1 MFGLLISPL
10 SKILAVIG
18 AIVII
23 FGTGYYKGY
32 QKLSEYK
39 TEQALF
45 TEQLVKRQ
53 DIITEGIKNE
63 HKANIARLRTTYGR
77 VQYNSTT
84 ATTNPTKGIDGASS
98 NLLLDCAITTQ
109 QLVSL
114 QDWMAQQL
122 KFQE

>member
-1 MFGLLISPL
+1 MFGLINPL
-10 SKILAVIG
+10 YKIAGVVLFVVFVFG
-18 AIVII
+18 A
-23 FGTGYYKGY
+23 GYYKGY

-39 TEQALF
+39 TQQEMLNEQI
-45 TEQLVKRQ
+45 VKRQ

-63 HKANIARLRTTYGR
+63 YKANIDRLRRTYGR
-77 VQYNSTT
+77 VQHNGTT
-84 ATTNPTKGIDGASS
+84 TVTVPSKGTDGASS

-114 QDWMAQQL
+114 QDWMTQQL